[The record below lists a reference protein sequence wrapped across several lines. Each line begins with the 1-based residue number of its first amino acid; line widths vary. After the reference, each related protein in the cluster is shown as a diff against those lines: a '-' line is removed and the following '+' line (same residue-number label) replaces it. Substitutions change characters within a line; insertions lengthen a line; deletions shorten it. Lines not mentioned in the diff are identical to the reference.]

1 MDARG
6 CHCGGDGTELGGEAM
21 VYELTLTSV
30 KLKIEIFN
38 PPAKLINNKELTC
51 AAGIAYKRAG
61 LPMPQP
67 EVGENIDEFRRRCL
81 SECGEMEDNL
91 KYVLEGYTA
100 PPDEV
105 VTEDALITLKL
116 GYEV

>member
-1 MDARG
+1 
-6 CHCGGDGTELGGEAM
+6 M

-30 KLKIEIFN
+30 KLKIEKFN

-61 LPMPQP
+61 MGLPAAQLGEKIDVFCKRCLEECSFMD
-67 EVGENIDEFRRRCL
+67 ENIRYV
-81 SECGEMEDNL
+81 MEH
-91 KYVLEGYTA
+91 YTA

-105 VTEDALITLKL
+105 VTEDALIMLKL
-116 GYEV
+116 GYES

>member
-1 MDARG
+1 
-6 CHCGGDGTELGGEAM
+6 M

-30 KLKIEIFN
+30 KLKIEKFN

-51 AAGIAYKRAG
+51 AAGIAHKRAG
-61 LPMPQP
+61 MGLPAA
-67 EVGENIDEFRRRCL
+67 ELGENIDVFCKRCL
-81 SECGEMEDNL
+81 AECGSMDENIRYVMEH
-91 KYVLEGYTA
+91 YTA

-116 GYEV
+116 GYES

>member
-1 MDARG
+1 
-6 CHCGGDGTELGGEAM
+6 M

-30 KLKIEIFN
+30 KLKIEKFN

-61 LPMPQP
+61 LGQP
-67 EVGENIDEFRRRCL
+67 EAKLGENIDEFRQRCL
-81 SECGEMEDNL
+81 KECSSMDENIQYVMEH
-91 KYVLEGYTA
+91 YTA

-116 GYEV
+116 GYDS

>member
-1 MDARG
+1 
-6 CHCGGDGTELGGEAM
+6 M

-30 KLKIEIFN
+30 QLKTGIFN

-51 AAGIAYKRAG
+51 AAGMAYRKDG
-61 LPMPQP
+61 LPMPAA
-67 EVGENIDEFRRRCL
+67 EVGENIDVFRKRCL
-81 SECGEMEDNL
+81 EECGEIDENL
-91 KYVLEGYTA
+91 HYVLAGYTA

-116 GYEV
+116 GYEA